1 MKSTLEFFKS
11 LQLKTGIEA
20 LAALSIMLCVSVFA
34 ASIAFICLLII
45 TLKRHRN
52 LKIKNHETDVYTKID
67 KIISAIVP
75 D

>member
-20 LAALSIMLCVSVFA
+20 LVALSIMLCVSVFA
-34 ASIAFICLLII
+34 ASIAFICLLIVTI
-45 TLKRHRN
+45 KRHRE
-52 LKIKNHETDVYTKID
+52 LKIENHETDVYTKID
-67 KIISAIVP
+67 KLVSAIVP